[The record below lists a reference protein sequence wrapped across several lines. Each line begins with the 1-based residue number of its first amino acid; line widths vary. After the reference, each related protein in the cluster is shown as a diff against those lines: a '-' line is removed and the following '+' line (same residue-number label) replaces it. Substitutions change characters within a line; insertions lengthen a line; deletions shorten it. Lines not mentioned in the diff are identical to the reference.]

1 MGLLIDTSAVV
12 ALERGAGAG
21 AAAGS
26 SWEGAL
32 SDEPVAVPSIVYAEL
47 LVGVRLAG
55 SPERAASRQKKID
68 ALMARAPVIE
78 FGSEAA
84 ERWAHLFADL
94 RRAGTLIPSH
104 DLVVAATALNIGF
117 GVLVGPSDEGH
128 FRSVQGLRVEVLH
141 S

>member
-12 ALERGAGAG
+12 ALERGA
-21 AAAGS
+21 S
-26 SWEGAL
+26 SWEESL

-47 LVGVRLAG
+47 LVGVRLADT
-55 SPERAASRQKKID
+55 PERAASRQKKID
-68 ALMARAPVIE
+68 ALIARAPVIE

-84 ERWAHLFADL
+84 EQWAHVFASL
-94 RRAGTLIPSH
+94 RRAGRLIPSN

-117 GVLVGPSDEGH
+117 GVLVGPSDEDH
-128 FRSVQGLRVEVLH
+128 FRSVQGLRVEVLG

>member
-12 ALERGAGAG
+12 ALERGA
-21 AAAGS
+21 S
-26 SWEGAL
+26 RWEDGL

-47 LVGVRLAG
+47 LVGVRLANT
-55 SPERAASRQKKID
+55 PERAASRQKKID
-68 ALMARAPVIE
+68 ALISRVPVVE
-78 FGSEAA
+78 FGSGAA

-94 RRAGTLIPSH
+94 RRAGTLIPSN

-128 FRSVQGLRVEVLH
+128 FRSVQGLRVEVLG